1 MQLLYSNCV
10 PKLTYGAEVKDLT
23 ATEKNQFSVAINNAI
38 RCIFGFHYWQRI
50 RQIRKF
56 FHYRSI
62 DELFSLARR
71 RFLDSIKFHKN
82 DTLRFLS
89 NLLRETEENERCRV
103 P

>member
-23 ATEKNQFSVAINNAI
+23 ATEKNQFSVAINNAV
-38 RCIFGFHYWQRI
+38 RRIFGFRYWQSI
-50 RQIRKF
+50 RQIREF

-62 DELFSLARR
+62 DEIFSMARQ
-71 RFLDSIKFHKN
+71 RFFNSLKFHRN
-82 DTLRFLS
+82 DTLRFLA
-89 NLLRETEENERCRV
+89 NLQRETEENERCRV